1 MKKIWQAISS
11 TLAVLLT
18 LAVVFGAGFW
28 DGSVREVP
36 EIGEV
41 APAEPDREKGG
52 LNLPG
57 ETRRRFLSEE
67 EVSAQLVQMA
77 ELATYCGEY
86 SVSRTEEC
94 KRYLLDDCAI
104 PGTTN
109 TITVRCKGIVK
120 VGYPVEEI
128 LPQVDNDSQT
138 IYISL
143 PEPQVLDNY
152 IIWDSVKCRET
163 NNILN
168 PIAFEQYQALIADL
182 EEAGLEE
189 AEEEGIYLAAEHQV
203 KVIVT
208 NFLGGFE
215 GYEVVF
221 L

>member
-1 MKKIWQAISS
+1 MKKIWQAVSS

-18 LAVVFGAGFW
+18 LALVFGAGYW
-28 DGSVREVP
+28 TGNARQP
-36 EIGEV
+36 QEIVDTSTTEQGR
-41 APAEPDREKGG
+41 DKDG

-57 ETRRRFLSEE
+57 ERRRRFLSEE
-67 EVSAQLVQMA
+67 EVSAQLVELA

-94 KRYLLDDCAI
+94 SRYILGDYMI

-109 TITVRCKGIVK
+109 TITVRCEGIVK
-120 VGYPVEEI
+120 VGYPVEQI
-128 LPQVDNDSQT
+128 RPRVDNDSQT

-152 IIWDSVKCRET
+152 ILWDSVRCQET

-168 PIAFEQYQALIADL
+168 PIAFEQYQSLIGEL
-182 EEAGLEE
+182 EAAGLKEVEE
-189 AEEEGIYLAAEHQV
+189 QGIYAAAERQV
-203 KVIVT
+203 QVLVR
-208 NFLGGFE
+208 NFLGGFQD
-215 GYEVVF
+215 YEVVF

>member
-1 MKKIWQAISS
+1 MKKILRRCCAA
-11 TLAVLLT
+11 LAVLLT
-18 LAVVFGAGFW
+18 LAAAFGVGFW
-28 DGSVREVP
+28 VGDRWTPPEVT
-36 EIGEV
+36 EV
-41 APAEPDREKGG
+41 TPAEPGRDKGG

-57 ETRRRFLSEE
+57 EKRKRILTEE
-67 EVSAQLVQMA
+67 KVSAQLVEMA
-77 ELATYCGEY
+77 ELATYCAEY
-86 SVSRTEEC
+86 SVSRTEDC
-94 KRYLLDDCAI
+94 KRYFLDDYVI

-120 VGYPVEEI
+120 VGYCVEEI
-128 LPQVDNDSQT
+128 RPQVDNDSQT

-143 PEPQVLDNY
+143 PEPRVLDNY

-189 AEEEGIYLAAEHQV
+189 AEEEGVYLAAEHQV